1 MPLASGVGID
11 LGELVAVQESEGWRA
26 NGVAAVL
33 RVRRGVVRRTSNP
46 VWLGCESPTVST
58 SPECSDEGIRIYNR
72 AFDRNGIHTD
82 MATNV
87 GAGLDSA
94 PDPMEGGARMAVLL
108 DSEAGDD
115 VRRLGLYDG
124 DIYVYSPTAATRAFV
139 AFTQDYVRDF
149 FAGRDPES
157 AQHEMDVQDYA
168 ALLAELKPAFIH
180 HEESKRLIRQVLR
193 DFGCDPDETYF
204 DVPRLRTSTS
214 DGYLTT
220 GIAFAFHP
228 HRDTWYS
235 APMCQINWWM
245 PVFPMDANNGMA
257 FHPRYFRESVP
268 NSSSG
273 YDYQRWN
280 AESRFNASQHVGVDT
295 REQPK
300 ALGAVEM
307 IPDVRVVLPVGGIM
321 LFSGAQLHSSVEN
334 TSGRTRFSIDFR
346 TVNRSDA
353 IGLVGAENVDSLCTG
368 TTMGDYLRVT
378 DLEHLDDDIIATY
391 LPRHPQPLLPA
402 QQN

>member
-1 MPLASGVGID
+1 
-11 LGELVAVQESEGWRA
+11 
-26 NGVAAVL
+26 
-33 RVRRGVVRRTSNP
+33 
-46 VWLGCESPTVST
+46 
-58 SPECSDEGIRIYNR
+58 
-72 AFDRNGIHTD
+72 
-82 MATNV
+82 
-87 GAGLDSA
+87 
-94 PDPMEGGARMAVLL
+94 MAVFF

-115 VRRLGLYDG
+115 VRRMGLYNG
-124 DIYVYSPTAATRAFV
+124 DVFVYSPTESTRAFA
-139 AFTQDYVRDF
+139 AFTQEYVRDF
-149 FAGRDPES
+149 FAGRDPQS
-157 AQHEMDVQDYA
+157 AQYEMDVQEYA
-168 ALLAELKPAFIH
+168 DLLARLKPAFIH
-180 HEESKRLIRQVLR
+180 HEESKRLIRQLLR
-193 DFGCDPDETYF
+193 DFGCDPDDTFF

-245 PVFPMDANNGMA
+245 PVFPMDAHNGMA
-257 FHPRYFRESVP
+257 FHPRYFSEALP

-280 AESRFNASQHVGVDT
+280 AESRFSASQHVGVDT

-300 ALGAVEM
+300 ALAPVE
-307 IPDVRVVLPVGGIM
+307 ILPDLRVVLPVGGIM
-321 LFSGAQLHSSVEN
+321 LFSAAQLHSSVEN

-368 TTMGDYLRVT
+368 TTMSDYLRVT
-378 DLEHLDDDIIATY
+378 DLEHLDDDVIATY
-391 LPRHPQPLLPA
+391 LPRHPQPLRPA
-402 QQN
+402 PHS